1 MKPSART
8 LYSLLFFYIA
18 ASFTYYSANIVSLV
32 DGFWA
37 HHARLAFQ
45 IDFERLTLTELK
57 PEATEA
63 GLAEGDQI
71 VSLNGPPYAHHE
83 ARHRHYE
90 AVTEL
95 ESGVIPLLASQ
106 PRSAS
111 AAARSLNSAER
122 KRGSAQPK

>member
-1 MKPSART
+1 MNLCRTWAAETPSGCSRGSRFDSSNFNFPSRLNFVNISVVMKPSART
-8 LYSLLFFYIA
+8 LYSLLCFYIA
-18 ASFTYYSANIVSLV
+18 ANFTYYSANIVSLV

-71 VSLNGPPYAHHE
+71 VSL
-83 ARHRHYE
+83 
-90 AVTEL
+90 
-95 ESGVIPLLASQ
+95 
-106 PRSAS
+106 
-111 AAARSLNSAER
+111 
-122 KRGSAQPK
+122 